1 MITGIGRLTPSQAEA
16 VARVLEAI
24 LVDLAEQHGLEVAR
38 LQRRRSRQRRRK
50 DAHAHAQENLDL
62 DIF

>member
-50 DAHAHAQENLDL
+50 DVPAQENLDL